1 MPVRSPRRWAFI
13 ACLGIVL
20 AVARP
25 PDSNGAAVPESTAGP
40 RSLVILGASYA
51 QGWGTPALPGFD
63 RVINR
68 GVGGEETGDMLKRFA
83 ADVVAA
89 KPDAVLIWGHVNN
102 ISRSSPDQLE
112 ATKRA
117 ARAHYAA
124 MLQQAR
130 AAGIEVIFA
139 TEVPWTEP
147 DGFLDIIRGWIGSLR
162 GKQSYAARVS
172 GHVHELNDYLRD
184 LASREGCRLLDFEGV
199 FANEDGTR
207 RNEFAADD
215 GSHISQ
221 AGYQALTAYA
231 RRELGRRQG
240 P

>member
-1 MPVRSPRRWAFI
+1 MENTRRLALM
-13 ACLGIVL
+13 ACLGIFL
-20 AVARP
+20 AVAGP
-25 PDSNGAAVPESTAGP
+25 PESVGANVPETTAGP

-51 QGWGTPALPGFD
+51 MGWGTPTLPGYD

-83 ADVVAA
+83 PDVVAT

-102 ISRSSPDQLE
+102 ISRSSPDKLE
-112 ATKRA
+112 ATKSA
-117 ARAHYAA
+117 ARAHYAE

-199 FANEDGTR
+199 FANENGTR

-215 GSHISQ
+215 GSHISD

-231 RRELGRRQG
+231 RRELGRRSQ

>member
-1 MPVRSPRRWAFI
+1 MLVENPRQLALT
-13 ACLGIVL
+13 ACLGIFL
-20 AVARP
+20 AVAGP
-25 PDSNGAAVPESTAGP
+25 PESFGATVSESTVSP

-51 QGWGTPALPGFD
+51 MGWGTPALPGFD

-83 ADVVAA
+83 ADVAAA

-102 ISRSSPDQLE
+102 ISRSSPETLG
-112 ATKRA
+112 ATKTA

-147 DGFLDIIRGWIGSLR
+147 DGFLDSIRGWIGSLR

-172 GHVHELNDYLRD
+172 GHVHELNDYLRE

-207 RNEFAADD
+207 KAEFAADD
-215 GSHISQ
+215 GSHISE
-221 AGYQALTAYA
+221 AGYLALTAYA
-231 RRELGRRQG
+231 RRELGRRNPQ
-240 P
+240 